1 MRACVRACACVRAH
15 DDHNWAFIMRPCV
28 RAYVHACVRACVLA
42 LAAVDTFS
50 GDQNISNSLSGASEV
65 PDCEHVS
72 IPMMMVDTRFPSPL
86 VLDVNDCP
94 EDESRMKWE
103 VVG

>member
-1 MRACVRACACVRAH
+1 MH
-15 DDHNWAFIMRPCV
+15 
-28 RAYVHACVRACVLA
+28 AYVHACVRACVLA
-42 LAAVDTFS
+42 LAAVDTVS

-72 IPMMMVDTRFPSPL
+72 IPMMMVDTRFPSPH